1 MGSLIL
7 RAFLKIS
14 DDEKR
19 ESNVEGGPLRVA
31 DESDSALMYA
41 CLLVGIIYVRYL
53 SVKQKVLDIWRHTN
67 SSLN

>member
-7 RAFLKIS
+7 RAFLKMC

-19 ESNVEGGPLRVA
+19 ESNVEGGPLMVA

-41 CLLVGIIYVRYL
+41 CLLVGIIYGRYL
-53 SVKQKVLDIWRHTN
+53 SVT
-67 SSLN
+67 